1 MDETREQQKIYSFMQ
16 TLVYFMLLLE
26 VAVFCGLPDL
36 GMFQPVLERL
46 KGFPIYNS
54 IFYSKLSILF
64 LQMLVSIGS
73 RPQKQVEFNPYV
85 QVGLPIGVG
94 LLFFFGSAFFI
105 LLREPEQSQW
115 YNWTSIL
122 FIVTGFIGC
131 ILLNVGFDNVSKQI
145 RSGMLRDRFND
156 EQESFEQTR
165 EKNDNA
171 FSVNIPMEFFYKKRW
186 HRGWMNIVNPF
197 RGTLLIGTPGSG
209 KSFSVVNSYIRQ
221 HSAKGFALMVYDF
234 KFPDLANIAFY
245 NFLMNQKKGI
255 IPDIFGFNVVNFNNI
270 EYSRRI
276 NPLKPEYLQTLADAI
291 ETATAVVESL
301 KKGGNEGGGGSD
313 QFFSQSAIN
322 FLAACLYYFSRFP
335 SKNRK
340 GANDKQATDFSSLGV
355 KQGEWSDLPH
365 VLAFIN
371 RSYAEIFAVLFEE
384 PELESLLSPFK
395 TAFENQAFDQL
406 EGQIGT
412 LKISISRLATK
423 ESYWVFS
430 GDDFSLHITNP
441 KKPSYLVIANS
452 PATQDINS
460 ALNALVLNRLV
471 RLVNTKG
478 NLPCS
483 IIIDEM
489 PTIYFHKIA
498 NLIATARSNKVSV
511 LMGIQEKPQLVEQ
524 YGKTGADVIFSVV
537 GNVISGSARSKDT
550 LDWLQTF
557 FGKIKQIKEGVSIA
571 DNKTTISLNE
581 NLDFVIPASRI
592 ANLPT
597 GSLVA
602 QLAMDF
608 SDKEDFPRCMYNCR
622 TKPDLK
628 MIKEEE
634 AHYVKIPKYYNFN
647 SVAEREAHLSAN
659 YFKIV
664 TDIDKMIKC
673 MDPDMFTKR

>member
-1 MDETREQQKIYSFMQ
+1 MDETKEQQQIYSFMQ
-16 TLVYFMLLLE
+16 TLVYFLLVME
-26 VAVFCGLPDL
+26 VVVFCSLPSL
-36 GMFQPVLERL
+36 GPLDTFLERIRTL
-46 KGFPIYNS
+46 GVYQS
-54 IFYSKLSILF
+54 IFYSKLAILF
-64 LQMLVSIGS
+64 LQMLVSIGA

-85 QVGLPIGVG
+85 QVGLPIAVG
-94 LLFFFGSAFFI
+94 LVFFWGSCFFV
-105 LLREPEQSQW
+105 LLRSEDQTDW
-115 YNWTSIL
+115 YNWTSVL
-122 FIVTGFIGC
+122 FILCGFIGV
-131 ILLNVGFDNVSKQI
+131 ILLNVGFDNISKQV
-145 RSGMLRDRFND
+145 RSGMLKDRFND

-165 EKNDNA
+165 ELNDNDY
-171 FSVNIPMEFFYKKRW
+171 SVNIPMEFYYKKKW
-186 HRGWMNIVNPF
+186 NKGWMNIVNPF

-221 HSAKGFALMVYDF
+221 HSKKGFALMVYDF

-245 NFLMNQKKGI
+245 NYLMNRKKGL
-255 IPDIFGFNVVNFNNI
+255 IPEIFDFNVVNFNNI

-276 NPLKPEYLQTLADAI
+276 NPLKPEYLETLADAI

-322 FLAACLYYFSRFP
+322 FLASCLFYFSRFP
-335 SKNRK
+335 SRNRK
-340 GANDKQATDFSSLGV
+340 GKEGAPAADYSSLGV

-365 VLAFIN
+365 VLAFMN
-371 RSYAEIFAVLFEE
+371 RSYDEIFDVLFEE
-384 PELESLLSPFK
+384 PQLESLLSPFK
-395 TAFENQAFDQL
+395 TAYENKAFDQL

-412 LKISISRLATK
+412 LKISISRLATN
-423 ESYWVFS
+423 ESFWVFS
-430 GDDFSLHITNP
+430 GDDFSLAITNP
-441 KKPSYLVIANS
+441 KNPSYLVIANS

-471 RLVNTKG
+471 RLVNRKG
-478 NLPCS
+478 NIPCS

-511 LMGIQEKPQLVEQ
+511 LMGIQEKPQLVEL

-537 GNVISGSARSKDT
+537 GNVISGSARAKDT

-557 FGKIKQIKEGVSIA
+557 FGKIKQMKEGVSIA

-581 NLDFVIPASRI
+581 NMDFVIPASKI

-634 AHYVKIPKYYNFN
+634 KHYVQIPKYYSFKN
-647 SVAEREAHLSAN
+647 VQERDAHLSAN
-659 YFKIV
+659 FFKIV
-664 TDIDKMIKC
+664 NDIDRMIACSKG
-673 MDPDMFTKR
+673 R